1 MVKKADIPDHVI
13 DTALALAAE
22 RGWSELSLGEIAAE
36 AGVPLSK
43 VYPHFASKQEILA
56 AFARRIDAAVLAE
69 ELGAEELEEPARDRL
84 FDVVMRRFDALEP
97 YKEALGNILYDGLR
111 RPLDGVAGAP
121 QLARSMRWMLEAAG
135 IGTDGVKGMLRV
147 KGLAAIYLATLRV
160 WLRDDSADLAKT
172 MAALDGHLR
181 RVENL
186 LRRAPG
192 RRRGHREDSPPQ
204 DGPEARESGQP
215 A

>member
-1 MVKKADIPDHVI
+1 MVKKSEIPDHVI

-22 RGWSELSLGEIAAE
+22 RGWSGLSLAEIAAE
-36 AGVPLSK
+36 AKLPLSK

-56 AFARRIDAAVLAE
+56 AFSRRIDAAVLAE
-69 ELGAEELEEPARDRL
+69 ELDADDLEESARDRL
-84 FDVVMRRFDALEP
+84 FDVMMRRFDALQP
-97 YKEALGNILYDGLR
+97 HKAALANILYDGLR
-111 RPLDGVAGAP
+111 NPLDGLAGAP
-121 QLARSMRWMLEAAG
+121 QLARSLRWMLEAAG
-135 IGTDGVKGMLRV
+135 IGTGGVKGALRV

-160 WLRDDSADLAKT
+160 WLRDDSPDLAKT

-181 RVENL
+181 RAESL

-192 RRRGHREDSPPQ
+192 RRGAAGPPPED
-204 DGPEARESGQP
+204 GRESSQP

>member
-1 MVKKADIPDHVI
+1 LVKKAEIPDHVI

-22 RGWSELSLGEIAAE
+22 RGWADLSLGDIAAE
-36 AGVPLSK
+36 AKLPLSK

-56 AFARRIDAAVLAE
+56 AFSRRIDAAVLAE
-69 ELGAEELEEPARDRL
+69 ELSAEDMEEPARDRL

-97 YKEALGNILYDGLR
+97 HKEALANILYDGLR
-111 RPLDGVAGAP
+111 HPLDGLAGAP

-135 IGTDGVKGMLRV
+135 IGTEGVTGALRV

-160 WLRDDSADLAKT
+160 WLRDDSADLSRT

-192 RRRGHREDSPPQ
+192 RHGRGGDEAAPG
-204 DGPEARESGQP
+204 DGQEGAEP